1 MPRLPR
7 NDDPVLGGSAL
18 TSGRDLRFTL
28 IEAHMWAFSE
38 VTVSA
43 SGAVSHM
50 MANLIYCDF
59 VKTHHS
65 HNRITALASMHK
77 AESHG
82 HIYHI
87 H

>member
-1 MPRLPR
+1 MPC

-28 IEAHMWAFSE
+28 IEADMRAFSE
-38 VTVSA
+38 VTVSS

-59 VKTHHS
+59 GKTHHS
-65 HNRITALASMHK
+65 HNMITALASMHK
-77 AESHG
+77 AETHG
-82 HIYHI
+82 HIYCI